1 MDSET
6 IVDTYARLNKQ
17 GYTGTCRAEERG
29 MKVIT
34 QDRSHEA
41 TCAAKDLEVDDII
54 RLEGTSSPSEEVV
67 IFAMR
72 SSDNRW
78 KGTWCV
84 THGTQ
89 LSPAEVTMMQ
99 ALNVR
104 GSRRS
109 GSKVS

>member
-1 MDSET
+1 MESET

-17 GYTGTCRAEERG
+17 GYTGTCRAEEQG

-34 QDRSHEA
+34 QDRSHQA
-41 TCAAKDLEVDDII
+41 TCPADQLEVDDVI

-72 SSDNRW
+72 TADDRW

-84 THGTQ
+84 THGPQ
-89 LSPAEVTMMQ
+89 LSAVEVSMMQ

-104 GSRRS
+104 GARRS
-109 GSKVS
+109 GKKVS